1 MWRACTRLNRFSPG
15 NEKHKSHILF
25 VLLKRSIYTVRRVFN
40 MLGWGGQGW
49 GWGNYRLRGPR
60 LSGAPPSRSETPE
73 KKKKQR
79 IKKGRRGQNEEAR
92 KRNPESSVST
102 ERVALVHLPVRPRAA
117 GGAERGRWVKSLC
130 ITKGGG
136 GGGAAA
142 GSQIEVGGGSAPPLP
157 SAEGAISPDWSSYSR
172 SQRSCNRS
180 GSG

>member
-40 MLGWGGQGW
+40 MSGRGGG
-49 GWGNYRLRGPR
+49 GKGVGGGNYRLRGPR

-73 KKKKQR
+73 KNQR

-102 ERVALVHLPVRPRAA
+102 ERVALVHLPVRPHAA
-117 GGAERGRWVKSLC
+117 GDAERGCWVKSLC

-136 GGGAAA
+136 GRG
-142 GSQIEVGGGSAPPLP
+142 
-157 SAEGAISPDWSSYSR
+157 R
-172 SQRSCNRS
+172 
-180 GSG
+180 GSGRKSD